1 MWFKILLIVL
11 IVAVLLLIWWNNKSN
26 IAYFDG
32 SSIFQIPAPLF
43 TKGQQDMLSFAIK
56 FPATGAPNGIVLFM
70 RAGDK
75 FMIAYVQDGKLLIN
89 KNNDQNLSLV
99 FSSLGQEWIN
109 FTLPIDDVFKDV
121 PVYFGGAPAADQI
134 PVNTLVFE
142 GQSDVIQFP
151 TANLKACINDCYLN
165 NVNLSALIQ
174 KQGYRTYC

>member
-1 MWFKILLIVL
+1 MWLKILLIVL
-11 IVAVLLLIWWNNKSN
+11 IIVAVLLLIWWNNNKAN

-32 SSIFQIPAPLF
+32 ASIFQIPAPLF
-43 TKGQQDMLSFAIK
+43 TKGQQDMLSFVLK
-56 FPATGAPNGIVLFM
+56 SGVQNGIVLFM

-89 KNNDQNLSLV
+89 NNNDQNLSLV
-99 FSSLGQEWIN
+99 FASLDQEWN
-109 FTLPIDDVFKDV
+109 TFSLPIDDVFKDV
-121 PVYFGGAPAADQI
+121 PVYFGGAPVADQV

-142 GQSDVIQFP
+142 GQTDVIQFP
-151 TANLKACINDCYLN
+151 TANLKACTNDCYLN